1 MSRNGAIPEVL
12 RFGVPRGGRIEGPA
26 NEFLSSCGLR
36 VRRESD
42 RQLTATI
49 SGLPG
54 VNVILQRQR
63 DIMTQVADGRV
74 DVGICGLDTVH
85 EHGVE
90 GSDLV
95 VLYPDLGFSYSQLSV
110 EVPDSW
116 IDVSTLADLSDV
128 AAGLRESGQ
137 ELRVATSFPNLA
149 RRFFYEKGITHF
161 SLVPTEGGVEAAPS
175 VGFADCVVDLV
186 STGVTLRE
194 NHLKVLRNGV
204 ILDSVACFVGNRR
217 SLNASAEKREV
228 TRHILELIE
237 ARLRAQDFF
246 SVTANLRGESELEV
260 ARALLAAPAT
270 RGMRGPTVSRVFTA
284 SELDGAADGTHWF
297 AATIIVGADTL
308 QPAIDHLRAVGGS
321 GMSVV
326 PVRYLFDA
334 RSHAFEGAMKVLG
347 LRR

>member
-1 MSRNGAIPEVL
+1 M
-12 RFGVPRGGRIEGPA
+12 
-26 NEFLSSCGLR
+26 
-36 VRRESD
+36 
-42 RQLTATI
+42 
-49 SGLPG
+49 
-54 VNVILQRQR
+54 
-63 DIMTQVADGRV
+63 
-74 DVGICGLDTVH
+74 
-85 EHGVE
+85 
-90 GSDLV
+90 
-95 VLYPDLGFSYSQLSV
+95 
-110 EVPDSW
+110 
-116 IDVSTLADLSDV
+116 
-128 AAGLRESGQ
+128 
-137 ELRVATSFPNLA
+137 
-149 RRFFYEKGITHF
+149 
-161 SLVPTEGGVEAAPS
+161 
-175 VGFADCVVDLV
+175 

-237 ARLRAQDFF
+237 SRLRAQDFF

-284 SELDGAADGTHWF
+284 SELDGAAGGAHWF
-297 AATIIVGADTL
+297 AATIIVGANTL
-308 QPAIDHLRAVGGS
+308 QAAIDHLRAVGGS

-334 RSHAFEGAMKVLG
+334 HSHAFEGAMKVLG